1 MININKTVSKTQ
13 KFQGE
18 ITVAAD
24 KSISHRAVI
33 FSALAPGESQ
43 IQNFLVAED
52 TLATCRIMQQLG
64 IDIAANHTTLRIKGQ
79 GLHGLTEPQ
88 DILYCGNSGTT
99 MRLLTGL
106 LAGLNFFT
114 VLSGDNSLNQ
124 RPMQRIINPLNQMGA
139 NIYARGEKY
148 APLAVKGANLQGINY
163 HSPVASAQ
171 IKSAL
176 LLAGLTANNPTTII
190 EPQKS
195 RDHSERM
202 LAAMGADLKAQ
213 DLSITI
219 TPGRELTNQDIMIPN
234 DISSAAFF
242 MVAASIIPGAEVLIK
257 NVGLNPTRAGILEVL
272 TSMGANIKI
281 ENEKVISGE
290 LVADLVIKGS
300 QLNSIE
306 IQGEIMPR
314 LIDELPIIA
323 VAMAVA
329 DGTSLVKDAGELRV
343 KETDRI
349 KAICTELRKMGV
361 DIIETED
368 GFIINGNYDSLRGNT
383 VDSWG
388 DHRIAMALA
397 VAALVAGET
406 TINNAR
412 AVDISFPEFWAK
424 LDELCTK

>member
-106 LAGLNFFT
+106 LAGLNFFA

-139 NIYARGEKY
+139 SIYARGEKY

-290 LVADLVIKGS
+290 PVADLVIKGS